1 MTFTSFMTGLGAG
14 VGNALGMGSGV
25 GAAIGNRVG
34 SLFEWDVSQ
43 TDTER
48 KAQEDGNNERT
59 RIYADNK
66 ALANGFNGEYT
77 TQVVP
82 AAMEDFTDMSHS
94 RIMQFVNSV
103 NIETMGKSIEGWQ
116 TLAKDTGTK
125 GQAFHDNIAKE
136 MERGWS
142 GSAASQALA
151 STKSYL
157 ADVGKVKQ
165 AAELIANK
173 MEEARSGFQQV
184 KYSVPHE
191 SDDQSTS
198 KLGIVTSF
206 LSPAA
211 GLLIDA
217 TSSGRS
223 DAAQDAAREVM
234 KTVYKP
240 VAEQSDTQV
249 PKVPLPVDPSSD
261 KPDDGKN
268 KPTGN
273 QNDNNNNQ
281 NGTKPTTTNPTT
293 EDPTTEDPTTED
305 PSTDDPSDDDT
316 TDDDT
321 NPSTT
326 QPDTTP
332 ETPTTTDPGT
342 TPAGTTPSGLTPGG
356 GSPGGSP
363 GGGSPGGTPG
373 GTPGTPT
380 AGTPGSPN
388 AAGAAGTAGTAGGR
402 NGMTGMG
409 GMGAPGGRGGGK
421 DDENE
426 HSAPDYLRGVHEEL
440 LGPDRLHVPPVIGG
454 DA

>member
-1 MTFTSFMTGLGAG
+1 MSFASFITGLSNPSTFVPTLAD
-14 VGNALGMGSGV
+14 
-25 GAAIGNRVG
+25 RVG
-34 SLFEWDVSQ
+34 SLFDSDVEQ

-66 ALANGFNGEYT
+66 TLANGFTGDYAD
-77 TQVVP
+77 QVVP
-82 AAMEDFTDMSHS
+82 PAMEDFTDMSHS
-94 RIMQFVNSV
+94 RIMTFVNS
-103 NIETMGKSIEGWQ
+103 ISMEKMGTAINGWT
-116 TLAKDTGTK
+116 TLASDTATK
-125 GQAFHDNIAKE
+125 GQSFHDDIAKE
-136 MERGWS
+136 LERGWS

-157 ADVGKVKQ
+157 AEVNKVEQ
-165 AAELIANK
+165 AAQLIANK
-173 MEEARSGFQQV
+173 MEEARSGLQQV
-184 KYSVPHE
+184 KYSVPHP
-191 SDDQSTS
+191 SDDQSKS
-198 KLGIVTSF
+198 KLGIVASV
-206 LSPAA
+206 LSPGT
-211 GLLIDA
+211 GLIIDA
-217 TSSGRS
+217 ASNARS
-223 DAAQDAAREVM
+223 EAAQDAAREVM

-249 PKVPLPVDPSSD
+249 PKVPLPADPSTDKD
-261 KPDDGKN
+261 KPDDGTKN

-273 QNDNNNNQ
+273 QNNNNQ
-281 NGTKPTTTNPTT
+281 NSTKPTTTNPTT

-326 QPDTTP
+326 QPATTTP
-332 ETPTTTDPGT
+332 ETPTTTNPGT
-342 TPAGTTPSGLTPGG
+342 VPAGTTPSGLTPGG
-356 GSPGGSP
+356 GSPGGGSP
-363 GGGSPGGTPG
+363 GGGTPG

-388 AAGAAGTAGTAGGR
+388 AGGTAGTAGGAAGGR

-426 HSAPDYLRGVHEEL
+426 HSAPDYLRGIHEEL

>member
-1 MTFTSFMTGLGAG
+1 MSFTSFIIGLA
-14 VGNALGMGSGV
+14 NPSTTASTL
-25 GAAIGNRVG
+25 ANRVG
-34 SLFEWDVSQ
+34 SLFDTDVEQ

-48 KAQEDGNNERT
+48 KAQEDGNNDRT

-77 TQVVP
+77 APVVP
-82 AAMEDFTDMSHS
+82 QVMEDFTDMSHS
-94 RIMQFVNSV
+94 RIMAYV
-103 NIETMGKSIEGWQ
+103 ESIDVEALGTSINGW
-116 TLAKDTGTK
+116 TKLAEDTGTK
-125 GQAFHDNIAKE
+125 GQNFHDNIQKE

-142 GSAASQALA
+142 GSAANQALA
-151 STKSYL
+151 STRSYL
-157 ADVGKVKQ
+157 ADVDKVEQ
-165 AAELIANK
+165 AARLIANK
-173 MEEARSGFQQV
+173 MEEARSGLQQV

-191 SDDQSTS
+191 SDDQSKS
-198 KLGIVTSF
+198 KLGIVASV
-206 LSPAA
+206 LSPGT
-211 GLLIDA
+211 GLVIDA
-217 TSSGRS
+217 ASNARS
-223 DAAQDAAREVM
+223 EAAQNAAREVM

-273 QNDNNNNQ
+273 QNDNNNSNNQ

-332 ETPTTTDPGT
+332 ETPTTTNPGT